1 MDRENKL
8 GIVLTGYV
16 LAFVI
21 SIFMTALADR
31 QFSPEDNQEMGGMIA
46 GGEVMYGGAVFVL
59 ASLAL
64 TGLGLWFLRPN
75 RRFWSAFSSAG
86 LWFAIVGLAA
96 VLAGPATTGV
106 APPESLL
113 VFVGV
118 GLIVP
123 IVHLLGLLQMLG
135 SPLWI
140 LSFALFA
147 AVAPAPDLRRRMLAA
162 LVIEFAIAAYGVIH
176 FLMPQPRI

>member
-1 MDRENKL
+1 MDRGNKL

-46 GGEVMYGGAVFVL
+46 GGEVMYGSAVFVL
-59 ASLAL
+59 ASLAP

-86 LWFAIVGLAA
+86 LWFAIVGLSA
-96 VLAGPATTGV
+96 VLATLTV
-106 APPESLL
+106 QPPLL
-113 VFVGV
+113 LFVG
-118 GLIVP
+118 
-123 IVHLLGLLQMLG
+123 LLGLVQMLG

-147 AVAPAPDLRRRMLAA
+147 AFAPAPEPRRRMLAA
-162 LVIEFAIAAYGVIH
+162 LVIEFAIAACGLVYFVLLRHI
-176 FLMPQPRI
+176 